1 MRAAALLASV
11 ALVQPAATVLAQTP
25 GQAPATTDCATA
37 MTRGMSPATTQVCLA
52 EAELGRAES
61 AGKGSQEWRR
71 LLEGAA
77 LLYKRTLGLPADE
90 VVRNTVI
97 ERLLVIFDRPMLH
110 DQAEM
115 LSAFQELIALEPT
128 DVEPLFRLATY
139 QEANVTPDAA
149 EETLLSA
156 RRLQPDDIRT
166 FRRLA
171 QFYARRAGAMH
182 ASARKDAPQ
191 EQTVPGTP
199 DRNGVYQVGGG
210 ITPPRR
216 FGNPTYPVEAT
227 AAGIEGAVSA
237 EITVNEQ
244 GIVTDARVLNSNP
257 VLDEAALKAVRE
269 WRYDPTIVDG
279 KAVPVKMNVTVNFTL
294 SRK

>member
-1 MRAAALLASV
+1 M
-11 ALVQPAATVLAQTP
+11 
-25 GQAPATTDCATA
+25 
-37 MTRGMSPATTQVCLA
+37 
-52 EAELGRAES
+52 
-61 AGKGSQEWRR
+61 
-71 LLEGAA
+71 
-77 LLYKRTLGLPADE
+77 
-90 VVRNTVI
+90 
-97 ERLLVIFDRPMLH
+97 FDAPML
-110 DQAEM
+110 DNQPEM
-115 LSAFQELIALEPT
+115 LAAFGELIALKPT
-128 DVEPLFRLATY
+128 DVEPLFRLAKY
-139 QEANVTPDAA
+139 QEAHLAPEAA

-156 RRLQPDDIRT
+156 RRLQPSEIKT
-166 FRRLA
+166 FQMLA

-182 ASARKDAPQ
+182 ASARTQEVQ
-191 EQTVPGTP
+191 EQTVPGNP

-227 AAGIEGAVSA
+227 AAGIEGAVAA

-279 KAVPVKMNVTVNFTL
+279 KAVPVKMRVTVNFSL
-294 SRK
+294 NRR